1 MKTQPRLSSS
11 ALCVALFALCIV
23 HSALCI
29 AAAEPPPAAAQ
40 EGVRLWEGGP
50 FWADRN
56 VGAEEPWEAG
66 LYFWWGD
73 TVGCRRENDKWA
85 ASDGSTNDFRFSFGN
100 PSPFRLSAADLAR
113 KGWTTTN
120 NVLAP
125 EHDAAR
131 ANWGGEWR
139 MPTKP
144 ELLDLAYNK
153 CDWTFVE
160 TNGVKAAVVRGRGDY
175 ASACILL
182 PVDGWAVADKIER
195 WNHLGHMWASDPR
208 TDGLH
213 GSWRLKYGTS
223 GKVVFYHWDRFVGTT
238 VRAVRGNPGPF
249 PGHGTEIFQEDKANT
264 VKPAGPACAPEE
276 LFVPAAGEPAAQK
289 GVRLWEGGPLW
300 ADRNVG
306 AETPT
311 DDGWYFPWG
320 DTIGYTYDPEAKCWV
335 AVDGSDPR
343 HGFDEA
349 PKNSPAFGKSPATLL
364 REGFTTAEGALAPE
378 HDAARAK
385 WGGEWRMPTRQ
396 ELDDLCYNKCDWT
409 WTTNGV
415 KGFVVRGR
423 GDYADA
429 AIFLP
434 AAGHGLGIVRRGY
447 GSSSCLYASEPYADG
462 QPEDCTWRLRFSWE
476 KRSPEIGMNH
486 CWDRYIAAPV
496 RPVKDE

>member
-1 MKTQPRLSSS
+1 MKTPFRLPSS
-11 ALCVALFALCIV
+11 AFCAAVAAFSIQ
-23 HSALCI
+23 HSAFSI
-29 AAAEPPPAAAQ
+29 AAEPPPAAAQ
-40 EGVRLWEGGP
+40 EGVQLWEGGP

-73 TVGCRRENDKWA
+73 TVGCSRENDKWA
-85 ASDGSTNDFRFSFGN
+85 TSDGSTNDFRFSFGN
-100 PSPFRLSAADLAR
+100 PSPFRLSAADLSR

-125 EHDAAR
+125 AHDAAR

-195 WNHLGHMWASDPR
+195 WNHLGHLWASDPR

-213 GSWRLKYGTS
+213 GSWRLKYGTP

-238 VRAVRGNPGPF
+238 VRPVRGDPGPF

-276 LFVPAAGEPAAQK
+276 LFVPASAEAPAQK

-306 AETPT
+306 AEKPS

-320 DTIGYTYDPEAKCWV
+320 DTIGYTHDPENKHWV

-343 HGFDEA
+343 HFFDEA
-349 PKNSPAFGKSPATLL
+349 PKNSPTFGKAPATLL
-364 REGFTTAEGALAPE
+364 REGWITEDGVLAPE

-385 WGGEWRMPTRQ
+385 WGGSWRMPTRR

-415 KGFVVRGR
+415 SGFVVRGR

-434 AAGHGLGIVRRGY
+434 AAGHGIGIVLRGA
-447 GSSSCLYASEPYADG
+447 GSSGCIWASDPYADG
-462 QPEDCTWRLRFSWE
+462 LPADCTWRLRFD
-476 KRSPEIGMNH
+476 KREIGTNH

-496 RPVKDE
+496 RPVQDE

>member
-1 MKTQPRLSSS
+1 MKQSLVTRHLSLVTPLAAFIILHSS
-11 ALCVALFALCIV
+11 F
-23 HSALCI
+23 SI
-29 AAAEPPPAAAQ
+29 AAAAAAAQ
-40 EGVRLWEGGP
+40 EGVQLWESGP

-56 VGAEEPWEAG
+56 VGADEPWEAG

-73 TVGCRRENDKWA
+73 TIGYRRENDKWA
-85 ASDGSTNDFRFSFGN
+85 ASDGSTNDFRFILAN
-100 PSPFRLSAADLAR
+100 APTFRLSADGLTE

-125 EHDAAR
+125 AYDAAR
-131 ANWGGEWR
+131 ANWGGKWR

-153 CDWTFVE
+153 CDWTFLE

-182 PVDGWAVADKIER
+182 PLDGWAVDGRMER
-195 WNHLGHMWASDPR
+195 WNNLGHLWAGDPR
-208 TDGLH
+208 TDGLR
-213 GSWRLKYGTS
+213 GSWRLKYGTP

-238 VRAVRGNPGPF
+238 VRPVRGDPGPF

-306 AETPT
+306 AEKPS
-311 DDGWYFPWG
+311 DYGWFFAWG
-320 DTIGYTYDPEAKCWV
+320 STRGYVYDWKIRHWAS
-335 AVDGSDPR
+335 VDGTDPR
-343 HGFDEA
+343 AGFDQSHA
-349 PKNSPAFGKSPATLL
+349 TSFGKDSENL
-364 REGFTTAEGALAPE
+364 RNEGLTTADDVLSPE
-378 HDAARAK
+378 HDAARAN
-385 WGGEWRMPTRQ
+385 WGGPWRMPTKQ
-396 ELDDLCYNKCDWT
+396 EMEDLRDKCDWT

-423 GDYADA
+423 DDYADA

-434 AAGHGLGIVRRGY
+434 ATGFGIEEKWWARESGGY
-447 GSSSCLYASEPYADG
+447 LWSSGPYLEGPNAD
-462 QPEDCTWRLRFSWE
+462 CSWRLHFTSRG
-476 KRSPEIGMNH
+476 IGTDY
-486 CWDRYIAAPV
+486 CWDRHIGTPARPV
-496 RPVKDE
+496 RD